1 MFQSSAAT
9 LYGVPIKDSQISLS
23 RAAFVLFL
31 LALGLP
37 KRSLASSP
45 QSSSDSDGNSMPS
58 HLWDTMLHVCEIVF
72 YWLLAIIAKTIQTHP
87 LCPNLIGRSGG
98 PSNHIDMVRLCLQFK
113 LNRFVDIWL
122 DGPSDHELRAHPL
135 CPVDHFVVHWTIQS
149 DCNGQLDH
157 PIRLS
162 WGTWTLDLSCFIQI
176 WLVGPVDHGS
186 TCSWS
191 SGPRLDWLV
200 VQWTTA
206 RLARGPVDHPIR
218 LSPGKADYR
227 DSQASLAGP
236 QIVANGREKSQ
247 VGQTAQS
254 PHVQQNAHPWPSNV
268 GFAHVSQYCL
278 PVVQMVGLL
287 NNQPLWSIFQ
297 ASDCFFSSTFH
308 TIRARW
314 QRSRRSHFQSPLLL
328 CIRRQSEGWSPD
340 GWTVTKQRES
350 SQMQRK
356 LVSFIPTKW
365 LPSQHLRNT
374 ELFWSTSVWL
384 WRLERKRRPVH
395 PSPSNNLLLGI

>member
-176 WLVGPVDHGS
+176 WLDGPVDHGS

-206 RLARGPVDHPIR
+206 
-218 LSPGKADYR
+218 
-227 DSQASLAGP
+227 
-236 QIVANGREKSQ
+236 
-247 VGQTAQS
+247 
-254 PHVQQNAHPWPSNV
+254 
-268 GFAHVSQYCL
+268 
-278 PVVQMVGLL
+278 
-287 NNQPLWSIFQ
+287 WSIWIWDCWLVVDLTTRLWPAWWLCS
-297 ASDCFFSSTFH
+297 ASSSSATRDVNANVFSTFH
-308 TIRARW
+308 ISTRTKRTNPSMEPVFVSIIALL
-314 QRSRRSHFQSPLLL
+314 RR
-328 CIRRQSEGWSPD
+328 RRHD
-340 GWTVTKQRES
+340 FY
-350 SQMQRK
+350 
-356 LVSFIPTKW
+356 L
-365 LPSQHLRNT
+365 
-374 ELFWSTSVWL
+374 
-384 WRLERKRRPVH
+384 
-395 PSPSNNLLLGI
+395 